1 MQTAGTIDVSA
12 EQAERTSRW
21 IWSGMIVGL
30 LSLQIFCCMI
40 AFFLA
45 TTSPSMAIIPNYHQ
59 KALNWDETRN
69 EIHASEQLGWQK
81 KIDVSEPID
90 VYGNRTVTLWLNDS
104 TSAPVLADQIHLKA
118 YRHANAAQL
127 ISIPLEEIAPGTYQ
141 AQAEI
146 TKAGLWQFELQAN
159 RDSDSYL
166 DSFTLEIA
174 TR

>member
-1 MQTAGTIDVSA
+1 MQITGTIDESA
-12 EQAERTSRW
+12 EQAERKSRW

-45 TTSPSMAIIPNYHQ
+45 TTSTSMAVIPDYHQ

-69 EIHASEQLGWQK
+69 EQQTSELLGWK
-81 KIDVSEPID
+81 KSIDVSEPID
-90 VYGNRTVTLWLNDS
+90 VYGNRTVTVWLNDS
-104 TSAPVLADQIHLKA
+104 TSAPVSADHVSLKA

-146 TKAGLWQFELQAN
+146 MKAGLWQFELQAN
-159 RDSDSYL
+159 RESDSYVE
-166 DSFTLEIA
+166 SFTLDIA